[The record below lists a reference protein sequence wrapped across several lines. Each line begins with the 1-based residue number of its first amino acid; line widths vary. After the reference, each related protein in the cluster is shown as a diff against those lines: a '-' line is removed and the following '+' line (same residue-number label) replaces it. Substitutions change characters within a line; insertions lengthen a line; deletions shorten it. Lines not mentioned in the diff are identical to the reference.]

1 MSRRMFDTTITS
13 TDQFLDM
20 PTGSQLLYFHLG
32 MHADDDGFVASPRS
46 VMRMVGANEDE
57 LKMLFAKKFVLG
69 FESGVCV
76 IKHWRINNYVRKQIY
91 KPTKYTRE
99 KAQLYIR
106 ANGAYTLD
114 PTDAVELPEGH
125 FTLENIANCTST
137 SRRRNVDLGKVR
149 LGKDS
154 IDSSKATKVR
164 FEQRD
169 MRLAELLRDLI
180 AANYP
185 NWQPPKTLDKWAED
199 INKIIRLDNRTE
211 QQVEY
216 VIRWVQRNDFW
227 AKNILSGSKLR
238 KQFNRLVVEITNGQ
252 AQGASKVAF

>member
-20 PTGSQLLYFHLG
+20 PIGSQLLYFHLG

-46 VMRMVGANEDE
+46 VMRMVGGTEDE
-57 LKMLFAKKFVLG
+57 LKMLYAKKFLLL
-69 FESGVCV
+69 FDSGVCV

-91 KPTKYTRE
+91 KPTKYDRE

-106 ANGAYTLD
+106 PNGAYTLD
-114 PTDAVELPEGH
+114 PTNAVAIPEGH
-125 FTLENIANCTST
+125 YTLENIGETAST

-149 LGKDS
+149 LGKDRLE
-154 IDSSKATKVR
+154 SSTATKVR

-169 MRLAELLRDLI
+169 MKLAELLRDLI
-180 AANYP
+180 AENYP
-185 NWQPPKTLDKWAED
+185 NWQEPKTLDRWAED
-199 INKIIRLDNRTE
+199 INKIIRLDKRTE

-238 KQFNRLVVEITNGQ
+238 KQFNRLVVEITNNQ